1 MLKLGQH
8 NTLEILRK
16 TSVGLYLGDQEGN
29 DILLPNKYCS
39 PEMEIGSNI
48 EVFVYKDHEQR
59 WVATTLSPAVEINE
73 FAYLRVKSIS
83 DIGAFLDWG
92 LEKDLFVPFREQNIK
107 MERGQSYVI
116 FLYEDPQT
124 QRLVASAKLN
134 RFFQNDKID
143 IAPGSLVDLLVFET
157 TPLGFNVIIDQRF
170 KGLIYHADIYQKI
183 NIGDQLQGY
192 IKLIRE
198 DGGIDISLQAKG
210 LKRLETGAE
219 KIIEHLKQNKGYV
232 NLTDKSSPEE
242 ILSKFQMSKKNFK
255 QSVGILFKQRLIR
268 IETDGIYLL

>member
-59 WVATTLSPAVEINE
+59 WVATTLSPAVKVNE

-219 KIIEHLKQNKGYV
+219 KIIEHLKQNKGFV

>member
-39 PEMEIGSNI
+39 PEMEIGANI

-59 WVATTLSPAVEINE
+59 WVATTLSPAVKVNE

-219 KIIEHLKQNKGYV
+219 KIIEHLKQNKGFV